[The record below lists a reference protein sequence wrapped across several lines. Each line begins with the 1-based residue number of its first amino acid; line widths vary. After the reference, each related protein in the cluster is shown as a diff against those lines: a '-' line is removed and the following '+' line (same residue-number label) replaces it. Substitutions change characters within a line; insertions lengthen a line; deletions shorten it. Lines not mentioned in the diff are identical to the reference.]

1 MNTQKQL
8 DQLYKKLS
16 ALQKSQSQFNDE
28 IIRLRYQ
35 LDKLKSQIS
44 PIQKRTQNSLKEG
57 EITGIEDTVTIENV
71 LAVKQPINEFKIKK
85 KKQLIK
91 KKSVF
96 QHDLERFI
104 GENLINKIGIL
115 ILVIG
120 VVIGVKYAIDKNIIT
135 PTARIVLGY
144 TLGVG
149 LLMLAFRLKEKYH
162 AFSAVLLSGAMAS
175 LYFITYAG
183 FSMYHLF
190 PQVIAFIL
198 MVLFTA
204 FTVFSALIYKQQVI
218 AIIGLVGAYAVPFLL
233 STGSGNVLVLFSY
246 MLLVNVGILYIA
258 FKQDWKNLYYL
269 AYIFTWIIFISWFA
283 NAYEYK
289 KHFILALSFSLLFY
303 VLFYIM
309 FLAYKLVKKEM
320 YDKKTILLLLSNSF
334 VFFGVG
340 SAILQPH
347 DEYLGLFA
355 VFNALVNFVVARI
368 IYTKKLG
375 DKKLFYLVIGLV
387 LAFITA
393 AIPIQL
399 RGNWITL
406 VWLAEALMLFWLGTK
421 LKINTFIKF
430 SYPIMILAFISLV
443 MDWENIPHYYTNSS
457 TESIKLPL
465 FFHIN
470 FLSSI
475 FAVVV
480 FAALSYLRFA
490 TAKTIIN
497 QEKWYNRFFT
507 YIIPTV
513 FLIVLYKT
521 FELEISRY
529 WQYRFV
535 DATIYKPTYRIDTS
549 LREFKA
555 IWLTNYT
562 LLYFSAI
569 ALFANRFITDKRLK
583 ILATITLLL
592 AVFVFLTANLYA
604 FGILRDNYIS
614 QDNVTYYNRGI
625 YHIVI
630 RYISY
635 LFLALGLY
643 SIKSMFKTLVNP
655 KLRNAYQLL
664 LHLVLLWVLS
674 SELIQFMA
682 LQGFNGV
689 YKYGLSIL
697 WAIYALTLVSL
708 GIWKHQK
715 TIRVSGIILFAI
727 TLLKL
732 FFYDIVHLNTIA
744 KTIIFIV
751 LGILLL
757 LISFLYNKYNQKIFD
772 SKTAK
777 DE

>member
-1 MNTQKQL
+1 MNTQKQI

-16 ALQKSQSQFNDE
+16 VLQKTQAQFNDE
-28 IIRLRYQ
+28 IIKLRYQ
-35 LDKLKSQIS
+35 IDKLQAENN
-44 PIQKRTQNSLKEG
+44 PIKTVENTVTTDSA
-57 EITGIEDTVTIENV
+57 VTIENV
-71 LAVKQPINEFKIKK
+71 LAVKQAAKEQV
-85 KKQLIK
+85 KKQQKQPVSK

-96 QHDLERFI
+96 QNDLERFI

-144 TLGVG
+144 TLGLG

-183 FSMYHLF
+183 FSMYQLF
-190 PQVIAFIL
+190 PQAIAFVL

-204 FTVFSALIYKQQVI
+204 FTVFSALMYKQQVI

-246 MLLVNVGILYIA
+246 MLLVNIGILYIA
-258 FKQDWKNLYYL
+258 FKQDWKLLYYL
-269 AYIFTWIIFISWFA
+269 AYVFTWLIFVSWFSD
-283 NAYEYK
+283 AYEYE
-289 KHFILALSFSLLFY
+289 KHFTLALAFAFVFY
-303 VLFYIM
+303 ILFYIM
-309 FLAYKLVKKEM
+309 FLAYKLIKKEA
-320 YDKKTILLLLSNSF
+320 YDKKTIVLLLSNSF
-334 VFFGVG
+334 VFFGIG
-340 SAILQPH
+340 YAILEPH
-347 DEYLGLFA
+347 HDAYLGLFTI
-355 VFNALVNFVVARI
+355 FNALINFGVARL

-387 LAFITA
+387 LTFITA

-421 LKINTFIKF
+421 LKISTFIKL
-430 SYPIMILAFISLV
+430 SYPVMILAFISLL
-443 MDWENIPHYYTNSS
+443 MDWKNIPHYYVNA
-457 TESIKLPL
+457 EEGEKLPL

-470 FLSSI
+470 FWTSFLAI
-475 FAVVV
+475 LV
-480 FAALSYLRFA
+480 FGTLTYIRFA
-490 TAKTIIN
+490 TEAKTIIN
-497 QEKWYNRFFT
+497 TKKWYNKIFT
-507 YIIPTV
+507 YIIPTL

-521 FELEISRY
+521 FELEVSRF
-529 WQYRFV
+529 WHYRIV
-535 DATIYKPTYRIDTS
+535 DATIQKPSYHRDSS

-562 LLYFSAI
+562 FLYFSII

-583 ILATITLLL
+583 FFATIALL
-592 AVFVFLTANLYA
+592 ASLFTFLTSNLYA
-604 FGILRDNYIS
+604 FGVLRDNYIN
-614 QDNVTYYNRGI
+614 QTDVTYYNRGI

-635 LFLALGLY
+635 LFLAFGLY
-643 SIKSMFKTLVNP
+643 SVKDLFKAFVNP
-655 KLRNAYQLL
+655 RLKNAYQLL
-664 LHLVLLWVLS
+664 LHLVLLWILS
-674 SELIQFMA
+674 SELIQIMA
-682 LQGFNGV
+682 LQGFDGI

-715 TIRVSGIILFAI
+715 TIRVAGITLFAI

-744 KTIIFIV
+744 KTIIFII
-751 LGILLL
+751 LGVLLL

-772 SKTAK
+772 SKNTEK
-777 DE
+777 DD